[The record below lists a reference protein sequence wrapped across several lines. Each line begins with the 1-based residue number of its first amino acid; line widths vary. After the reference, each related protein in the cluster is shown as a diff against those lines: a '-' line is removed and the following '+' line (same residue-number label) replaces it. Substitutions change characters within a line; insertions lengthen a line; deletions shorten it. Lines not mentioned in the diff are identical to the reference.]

1 MYCILKVS
9 SNLNI
14 ILHNNNMWLSNIKCY
29 NCYDTGLKKLWLNN
43 ADSPVEKFLWFL
55 LNDIHIAESS
65 VDSLL

>member
-1 MYCILKVS
+1 
-9 SNLNI
+9 
-14 ILHNNNMWLSNIKCY
+14 MWLSNIKCY